1 MTELP
6 RWSGKK
12 IIDVFKKDGWTV
24 DRIEGRHHILIKE
37 STETILVVP
46 VHGTKPVKMK
56 LLKGL
61 IKDAGLT
68 NEEFLVLCYKKKKSQ
83 LK

>member
-1 MTELP
+1 VTKLP
-6 RWSGKK
+6 RWPGKK
-12 IIDVFKKDGWTV
+12 IIDAFKKDGWTV
-24 DRIEGRHHILIKE
+24 DRTEGSHHILVKDG
-37 STETILVVP
+37 TETILVVP
-46 VHGTKPVKMK
+46 VHGTKPVKVK
-56 LLKGL
+56 LLKGV